1 MSPKQKMIEI
11 VGSSIDKVLK
21 EKSNKQVNLASESAR
36 IDIAT
41 EILDIILKKI
51 ENPTF
56 KKEKTINGFNDVLC
70 EISNN

>member
-1 MSPKQKMIEI
+1 MSIKQKMIEI

-51 ENPTF
+51 ENPTL
-56 KKEKTINGFNDVLC
+56 KKEK
-70 EISNN
+70 NNAI